1 MSTANERSE
10 TQHVKQEE
18 TRNVVLIVDDDNEL
32 VEMLSTYLER
42 EGFAIES
49 AARLDRARVAI
60 DRRTPDLLVLDL
72 MLPDGSGLDFCRT
85 LRQSNA
91 RLPILILTARGDP
104 MDRVLGLEL
113 GADDYLGKPF
123 EPREFVA
130 RIRALLRRANLNAD
144 DTSGVIEWG
153 RLRLDLVQRRAAID
167 GVELE
172 LTTIE
177 FKLLRKLAEN
187 EGQAV
192 DRDAL
197 AAAVQ
202 PGNYRPLPRAV
213 DVQVMRL
220 RKKIIKATEGRDL
233 IQTVRGEGY
242 GLVRGDE

>member
-1 MSTANERSE
+1 
-10 TQHVKQEE
+10 
-18 TRNVVLIVDDDNEL
+18 
-32 VEMLSTYLER
+32 LER
-42 EGFAIES
+42 EGFTIES

-72 MLPDGSGLDFCRT
+72 MLPDGSGFDFCRT

-113 GADDYLGKPF
+113 GADDYLSKPF

-144 DTSGVIEWG
+144 DASSVIEWG
-153 RLRLDLVQRRAAID
+153 RLRLDLAQRRAAID